1 MRRWVLA
8 LSAVVLYNTW
18 LAWPLNGSPDALL
31 GYVSELAAADQ
42 PFAWFF
48 RAADIAAAAVFAII
62 ALTGRR
68 GWEAWLG
75 QPWSRRLAVALA
87 GVALGTALDV
97 IFKLPCA
104 ESRDAAC
111 AATPSLQ
118 RHFHEAAS
126 VITSTA
132 QVAMIAFVA
141 LALAARSG
149 WTRLARQVAWL
160 AGVVSALLLSSV
172 AAPYVLRGAQGP
184 IQIIQI
190 LLCSLWIAY
199 LAWHLPQEQ
208 HD

>member
-1 MRRWVLA
+1 MLDLLDVFHYALA
-8 LSAVVLYNTW
+8 SITDY
-18 LAWPLNGSPDALL
+18 
-31 GYVSELAAADQ
+31 AA
-42 PFAWFF
+42 FC
-48 RAADIAAAAVFAII
+48 AAVLVFLMIP
-62 ALTGRR
+62 G
-68 GWEAWLG
+68 
-75 QPWSRRLAVALA
+75 P
-87 GVALGTALDV
+87 GT
-97 IFKLPCA
+97 F
-104 ESRDAAC
+104 
-111 AATPSLQ
+111 T
-118 RHFHEAAS
+118 